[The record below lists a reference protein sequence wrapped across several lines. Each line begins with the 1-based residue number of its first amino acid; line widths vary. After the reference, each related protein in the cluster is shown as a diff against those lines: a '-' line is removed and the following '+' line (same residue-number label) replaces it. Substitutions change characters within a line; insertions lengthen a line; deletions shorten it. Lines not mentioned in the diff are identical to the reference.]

1 MVSEAINLKTDKAI
15 CNLMGGS
22 TWGRAN
28 NIQTLTANLQDE
40 FDELSKGIERK
51 DIANCFEE
59 SADVLMLV
67 LCILYRLSPEA
78 NTGYTPKIIRLMCL
92 SLQCDNTDNDAN
104 HDVDGAIRKSSKLL
118 IIKNSDQEVLHQK
131 FKRLIQSIEKA
142 DIVGCFDK
150 SAALFLAML
159 CVLNK
164 LSPNEPSYIFKVL
177 KLLNEKLYRRYKSV
191 LDDSDSNEVFDID
204 AENAI
209 WQRAKIEE
217 LRYDL
222 LYCPNPLC
230 SHYCDIS
237 VAPEIIEREGKK
249 GICSSCGKEFR
260 INRKCILLGEYRI
273 HKREYLT
280 ILADAVIR
288 YHTEKD
294 MAFLKEL
301 LDETKEQRVARKAL
315 LTKIIPDEEKTLA
328 FIKYM
333 RANHSIDEIVT
344 KTYLDVAKAIPIP
357 EKRDVFS
364 DYVQMLRKGRIDSQ
378 QSFSASDI
386 REIRKHLSSLK
397 GFPVELPITATL
409 KFVARGWDSQV
420 TRKLLLKIDSERVIE
435 CMAIIHYNGT
445 EIRDLTFELSNM
457 YGCPVKCSFCASG
470 ELTANC
476 KNLKSLDYIRQI
488 NSLIN
493 ESSLNPNEFHK
504 FYVSFAGIGE
514 PSLLGKEISIAMRLI
529 TDMYPHVRFNIA
541 TIGYKPQSFSVWQ
554 KNHDNI
560 RTIQIPFFSAN
571 DDVLRRIAT
580 NLPGN
585 YDMEKIIASAL
596 RIKSSNHGCR
606 FKINYIVICGY
617 NDTDEAVEQLC
628 SFLAPWKHQVEIKI
642 SYLNATEPSEEHG
655 YYSPSER
662 RMKEIHNTISAHGF
676 TAYIFGTSDNHKL
689 GCGQLAQGYIREG
702 KSL

>member
-1 MVSEAINLKTDKAI
+1 MSDAINLKTDKAI
-15 CNLMGGS
+15 RKLMVGS

-28 NIQTLTANLQDE
+28 SVQTLTANLQDE

-67 LCILYRLSPEA
+67 LCILYRLSPEE
-78 NTGYTPKIIRLMCL
+78 NTEYTPKIVGLIC
-92 SLQCDNTDNDAN
+92 STLQCDKIDNDAI
-104 HDVDGAIRKSSKLL
+104 HDVDEAIRKSSKPLNN
-118 IIKNSDQEVLHQK
+118 IKDSDQELLHQK
-131 FKRLIQSIEKA
+131 FRSLIQSIEKA
-142 DIVGCFDK
+142 NVVGCFEK

-159 CVLNK
+159 CVLKK
-164 LSPNEPSYIFKVL
+164 LSPDEPSYISKVL

-191 LDDSDSNEVFDID
+191 LDDSDGNKTFDID

-230 SHYCDIS
+230 LDYCDIS
-237 VAPEIIEREGKK
+237 VAPESIEKEGNK
-249 GICSSCGKEFR
+249 GICRSCGKKFR
-260 INRKCILLGEYRI
+260 INRKCILLGEYRV
-273 HKREYLT
+273 HKREYLS

-288 YHTEKD
+288 YHIEED
-294 MAFLKEL
+294 MALSAEPI
-301 LDETKEQRVARKAL
+301 DETKEQRAAHKAL
-315 LTKIIPDEEKTLA
+315 LTKIVPNDEKTLA

-333 RANHSIDEIVT
+333 RANHPIDERVT
-344 KTYLDVAKAIPIP
+344 MMYLNEAKNIPIP
-357 EKRDVFS
+357 ERRDVFS
-364 DYVQMLRKGRIDSQ
+364 DYVQMLRKGRIDSL
-378 QSFSASDI
+378 QSFSASDM

-397 GFPVELPITATL
+397 GFPVESPIMATL
-409 KFVARGWDSQV
+409 KFAARGWDTQV

-435 CMAIIHYNGT
+435 CMAIIHYNKV

-476 KNLKSLDYIRQI
+476 KNLKALDYIRQI
-488 NSLIN
+488 NSLID
-493 ESSLNPNEFHK
+493 ESSLNPNEFQK

-514 PSLLGKEISIAMRLI
+514 PSLLGKEISIGMRLI

-541 TIGYKPQSFSVWQ
+541 TIGYRPQSFSVWQ

-580 NLPGN
+580 NLPGD
-585 YDMEKIIASAL
+585 YDLERIVTSAL
-596 RIKSSNHGCR
+596 RIKNTNHECR
-606 FKINYIVICGY
+606 FKINYIVICGH
-617 NDTDEAVEQLC
+617 NDTDEAIEQLC

-642 SYLNATEPSEEHG
+642 SYLNETEPSEEHG

-662 RMKEIHNTISAHGF
+662 RMKEIHKIITAHGY
-676 TAYIFGTSDNHKL
+676 TAYIFGTKENHKL
-689 GCGQLAQGYIREG
+689 GCGQLAQRYLREG
-702 KSL
+702 KAL